1 MEKIRVILSGCSG
14 KLGSAIA
21 AQATESDK
29 FTVVCGVD
37 VRKTDESFSVY
48 QAFDAISE
56 DADVLIDASHHS
68 TTSDLLKF
76 AVSRGIPAVICTTG
90 HTEEETEEVKRA
102 SKRIPVLKSRNMS
115 VGINVLLDLVKR
127 AAAALG
133 DGFDV
138 EIVEAHHNSK
148 LDAPSGTALM
158 LADSVRE
165 VREDSEYIYDRHD
178 IRRARG
184 KNEIG
189 IHSIRGGT
197 VVGEHSV
204 IFAGHD
210 EVVTISHSAGSREL
224 FAVGALRAAEF
235 LIKQNPGY
243 YTMCDVVKYKR

>member
-1 MEKIRVILSGCSG
+1 MERIKIILSGCSG

-21 AQATESDK
+21 KQAQGGDRFS
-29 FTVVCGVD
+29 VVCGVD
-37 VRKTDESFSVY
+37 VKEAEAQFPVYRSFGE
-48 QAFDAISE
+48 IRE
-56 DADVLIDASHHS
+56 EADVLIDASHHS
-68 TTSDLLKF
+68 TTPDLLEY
-76 AVSRGIPAVICTTG
+76 AIARGIPAVICTTG
-90 HTEEETEEVKRA
+90 HTEAEAELIKRA
-102 SKRIPVLKSRNMS
+102 AERIPILKSRNMS

-127 AAAALG
+127 AAASLG
-133 DGFDV
+133 DGYDV

-158 LADSVRE
+158 LADAVKE

-178 IRRARG
+178 VRRARG
-184 KNEIG
+184 KDEIG

-235 LIKQNPGY
+235 LIKKEPGF
-243 YTMCDVVKYKR
+243 YTMGDAVK

>member
-1 MEKIRVILSGCSG
+1 MDKIKIILSGCSG

-21 AQATESDK
+21 KQAKESEK
-29 FTVVCGVD
+29 FAVVCGVD
-37 VRKTDESFSVY
+37 VNATDAPFPVLGSFGAVT
-48 QAFDAISE
+48 E

-68 TTSDLLKF
+68 TTPDLLEY
-76 AVSRGIPAVICTTG
+76 AEAHGVPAVICTTG
-90 HTEEETEEVKRA
+90 HTEAEAELIKRA
-102 SKRIPVLKSRNMS
+102 SERIPILKSRNMS

-133 DGFDV
+133 DGYDV

-158 LADSVRE
+158 LADAVKE
-165 VREDSEYIYDRHD
+165 VREDSEYIYDRHGV
-178 IRRARG
+178 RRPRG
-184 KNEIG
+184 KDEIG

-204 IFAGHD
+204 IFAGRD

-224 FAVGALRAAEF
+224 FATGALRAAEF
-235 LIKQNPGY
+235 LIKKEPGF
-243 YTMCDVVKYKR
+243 YTMGDAVK